1 MIALPEY
8 IAIKDTYGIRYLGK
22 DAQIITELKIIRPL
36 IEAKYRLKVKLVFE
50 NTGERFAGCTD
61 IVDWDSLLKLLSESD
76 LPSPQIKKLT

>member
-36 IEAKYRLKVKLVFE
+36 IEAKYKLKIKLVFK
-50 NTGERFAGCTD
+50 NTSECFAGCTD
-61 IVDWDSLLKLLSESD
+61 IFDWDSLLKLLLESD
-76 LPSPQIKKLT
+76 LPVPQIKNLK